1 MFTEHFS
8 KASLSLLRPLT
19 AEEFILVGS
28 PLCGGRAYALLEGF
42 FRAVSGLAGDGP
54 AKPFYDIMADLA
66 EDFLTLENP
75 LVVATQFSGTR
86 SQPDLRGSIS
96 NMGTDNFTPKHF
108 TIGVL
113 QGMVGELKELYETMA
128 SLLTHKPQMLIGSGN
143 GIRMNKPLQ
152 QMIATSFN
160 MPLHIPVCEEEAAYG
175 ASLFSLF
182 TMGFFETLKEA
193 QALIK
198 YK

>member
-1 MFTEHFS
+1 
-8 KASLSLLRPLT
+8 
-19 AEEFILVGS
+19 
-28 PLCGGRAYALLEGF
+28 
-42 FRAVSGLAGDGP
+42 
-54 AKPFYDIMADLA
+54 
-66 EDFLTLENP
+66 
-75 LVVATQFSGTR
+75 
-86 SQPDLRGSIS
+86 
-96 NMGTDNFTPKHF
+96 MGTDNFTPKHF

-113 QGMVGELKELYETMA
+113 QGMVNELKELYETMA

-175 ASLFSLF
+175 SSLFSLF
-182 TMGFFETLKEA
+182 AMGFFETLKEA
-193 QALIK
+193 QDLIK